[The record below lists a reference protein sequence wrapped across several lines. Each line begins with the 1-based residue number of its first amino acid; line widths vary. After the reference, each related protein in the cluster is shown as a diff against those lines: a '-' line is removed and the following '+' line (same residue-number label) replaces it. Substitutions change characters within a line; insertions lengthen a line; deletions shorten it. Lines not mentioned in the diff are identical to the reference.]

1 MAARFQFSLRLLL
14 IAITLIGAM
23 LASTLTEASWK
34 SGVGMMLVAL
44 LVPPFFIAGAMYGRG
59 WLQAFSAGALVPA
72 FLGAFMFALFGFMG
86 TWTHRAG
93 WELVKEFATNFT
105 QTPCKVTLA
114 AFWSVIPVTGAACAF
129 FRWMLLPRD

>member
-1 MAARFQFSLRLLL
+1 MRRFQFTIRMLLV
-14 IAITLIGAM
+14 AVTLVAAM
-23 LASTLTEASWK
+23 LASMLTEESWK

-44 LVPPFFIAGAMYGRG
+44 LVPQCFIAGAMYGRG
-59 WLQAFSAGALVPA
+59 WVQAFSAGALVPTI
-72 FLGAFMFALFGFMG
+72 LGAFMFALFGFMG

-114 AFWSVIPVTGAACAF
+114 AFWSVIPITGGACAF
-129 FRWMLLPRD
+129 FRLMLLPRD